1 MLFRSYKFENY
12 KHDIGFVAE
21 EVFDVVP
28 EVVGLDLEG
37 KPEAVMYDRLT
48 SLLCKAIQELAAKVE
63 ALESKVG

>member
-1 MLFRSYKFENY
+1 
-12 KHDIGFVAE
+12 
-21 EVFDVVP
+21 VP

-63 ALESKVG
+63 ALEAKVK